1 MLDTLDLPQLPPHT
15 PIDEAMRFIV
25 DKVPMFATQQ
35 VTVNGV
41 PFTGFAHQPNDVR
54 ALYPMIAAHG
64 DLPFLVYG
72 DTRLSFAETIDR
84 ASRLAQAL
92 ADDFGVG
99 HGDRVA
105 VAMRNYPEWV
115 IAYLAVMAA
124 GGVAVLMNAWW
135 QPEELDWALKDCGA
149 RLAIADGERAARMRD
164 SIAPLGL
171 TVIVARD
178 ALPDGDAFHALDDAI
193 AGKTGGAWPEVD
205 LAPDDDAMMLYT
217 SGSSG
222 FPKGAVSTHRA
233 LVAAL
238 MTWIV
243 VGLGFRVLGRV
254 PDDPDMQPGLLMA
267 IPFFHITGLIP
278 VMMASAMGGRKL
290 VLMHKWD
297 VEDAFRMIEAEKLT
311 AVTGV
316 PTMTYEL
323 SASDLRHK
331 YDTSSLTDMSAGGAA
346 RPAAHV
352 QQMMDA
358 FENIS
363 PGIGYGLTETT
374 SLGAAHWGQSYVD
387 RPDTVGRPMP
397 PLMQMKIVDDDG
409 NELPRGE
416 PGEVLAKCITNMR
429 GYWNNDQATA
439 DAFTP
444 DGYLRTGD
452 VGFFDAD
459 GYLHISDRK
468 KDIVIRGG
476 ENISTLEVEGA
487 LHALDGVG
495 DVMVFGI
502 SDERMG
508 ELLGAAVTRDST
520 GVSADDLRTR
530 LKGHLADFKIP
541 EHIWLVDAPLPRI
554 ASGKID
560 RRGIRDHY
568 RGLYADG
575 DTGA

>member
-1 MLDTLDLPQLPPHT
+1 
-15 PIDEAMRFIV
+15 
-25 DKVPMFATQQ
+25 
-35 VTVNGV
+35 
-41 PFTGFAHQPNDVR
+41 
-54 ALYPMIAAHG
+54 
-64 DLPFLVYG
+64 
-72 DTRLSFAETIDR
+72 
-84 ASRLAQAL
+84 
-92 ADDFGVG
+92 
-99 HGDRVA
+99 
-105 VAMRNYPEWV
+105 
-115 IAYLAVMAA
+115 
-124 GGVAVLMNAWW
+124 
-135 QPEELDWALKDCGA
+135 
-149 RLAIADGERAARMRD
+149 
-164 SIAPLGL
+164 
-171 TVIVARD
+171 
-178 ALPDGDAFHALDDAI
+178 
-193 AGKTGGAWPEVD
+193 
-205 LAPDDDAMMLYT
+205 
-217 SGSSG
+217 
-222 FPKGAVSTHRA
+222 
-233 LVAAL
+233 
-238 MTWIV
+238 
-243 VGLGFRVLGRV
+243 
-254 PDDPDMQPGLLMA
+254 
-267 IPFFHITGLIP
+267 
-278 VMMASAMGGRKL
+278 
-290 VLMHKWD
+290 
-297 VEDAFRMIEAEKLT
+297 MIEAEKLT